1 MVKHIVLGLSFLFVA
16 TCVFAVLPA
25 MHGGTA
31 TADEPERTQVPKAL
45 IAFDDGDTIEIRWP
59 KAESP
64 EMVRILGLDTPE
76 VMHLEHDLPFAQ
88 PFGEAAAGFL
98 RGCLAV
104 ADEVELQRAPEKDP
118 YGRTLGYLFLD
129 GKNYSVLAIEA
140 RLAVETVTH
149 FGDNGLPEPAA
160 ACVEAAKRAGPVPF
174 EPPFRFRRRMSKV
187 SKWMRD
193 DGSYPRGDAPETE
206 DKRR

>member
-59 KAESP
+59 TSDDP
-64 EMVRILGLDTPE
+64 EVVRILGIDAPE
-76 VMHLEHDLPFAQ
+76 VQHLDHDIPYAQ
-88 PFGEAAAGFL
+88 PFGEKAAGFL
-98 RGCLAV
+98 EGALAV
-104 ADEVELQRAPEKDP
+104 ARKIELLRSGQKDD

-129 GKNYSVLAIEA
+129 GRNYSVLVLRA
-140 RLAVETVTH
+140 RLAVETVSH
-149 FGDNGLPEPAA
+149 YGDNGLPEPAA
-160 ACVEAAKRAGPVPF
+160 ACLAAAKEAGPVAF
-174 EPPFRFRRRMSKV
+174 EPPYRYRARMRAVTRRLREEGRYPLPS
-187 SKWMRD
+187 D
-193 DGSYPRGDAPETE
+193 DE
-206 DKRR
+206 